1 MIHDGRSRKLPFD
14 VAEALAHLK
23 DSDPKLGA
31 LIDRAGAF
39 TLRLAQSRSGAPSP
53 FESLLESILYQQ
65 LHGKAAATIHRR
77 VREYYGG
84 DPAPQLLLDTP
95 DEVLRAAG
103 VSFNKI
109 KALKDLAAR
118 TLDGTVPSHAAIKK
132 MTDAEIVERLTE
144 VRGIGPWT
152 VEMLLIFRLGR
163 PDVLPVTDYGVRKGF
178 ALTFLRVPKTR
189 PLDAKDL
196 PKPEVLLK
204 RGKRWTPF
212 RSVASWYLWRACDL
226 AKGTAPTGR
235 SSLQ

>member
-14 VAEALAHLK
+14 VAEALAHLRA
-23 DSDPKLGA
+23 SDPKLGA
-31 LIDRAGAF
+31 LIERAGEF

-53 FESLLESILYQQ
+53 FESLRES
-65 LHGKAAATIHRR
+65 R
-77 VREYYGG
+77 VREDDGG
-84 DPAPQLLLDTP
+84 DPAPQQLLDTP
-95 DEVLRAAG
+95 DEALRAAG

-118 TLDGTVPSHAAIKK
+118 TLDGTVPTHAAIKK

-152 VEMLLIFRLGR
+152 VEMMLIFRLGR

-204 RGKRWTPF
+204 RGKRWAPF

-226 AKGTAPTGR
+226 AKNTAPSGR
-235 SSLQ
+235 ASLQ

>member
-14 VAEALAHLK
+14 VDEALAHLHAN
-23 DSDPKLGA
+23 DPKLGA
-31 LIDRAGAF
+31 LIERAGAF
-39 TLRLAQSRSGAPSP
+39 MLRLDPSPSP

-84 DPAPQLLLDTP
+84 DPEPRLLLETP

-118 TLDGTVPSHAAIKK
+118 ALDGTVPTNAAIKK
-132 MTDAEIVERLTE
+132 MSDAEIIERLTE

-163 PDVLPVTDYGVRKGF
+163 PDVLPATDYGVRKGF
-178 ALTFLRVPKTR
+178 ALTFLKAPKTR
-189 PLDAKDL
+189 PLEAKDL

-204 RGKRWTPF
+204 RGKRWSPF
-212 RSVASWYLWRACDL
+212 RSVASWYLWRACDM
-226 AKGTAPTGR
+226 AKNTALTGR
-235 SSLQ
+235 ASLQ